1 MCWYTILGIKDN
13 LERGFRSGCQMG
25 EPWSWPSPRSF
36 SHDMQNG
43 TGAVPLS
50 YSHCIEWQLWGLEI
64 AAVPL
69 VLRHK
74 TYLYR
79 SHGRNE
85 TLTFDN
91 ATDRWDRTVA
101 ERSYFTWSYSPSTY
115 SHISPVEKQNV
126 ANFSGQLRSLSRTL
140 LDRRQV

>member
-25 EPWSWPSPRSF
+25 EPWSRPSPRSF
-36 SHDMQNG
+36 SHDMLNG

-69 VLRHK
+69 VLEYVIKPTCTALMAEMKPWRLIMPLIAETERSQNAVSLLEATHRQRTLTYRRSKNK
-74 TYLYR
+74 TLQISRGNYGLYR
-79 SHGRNE
+79 EH
-85 TLTFDN
+85 
-91 ATDRWDRTVA
+91 
-101 ERSYFTWSYSPSTY
+101 Y
-115 SHISPVEKQNV
+115 
-126 ANFSGQLRSLSRTL
+126 
-140 LDRRQV
+140 